1 MIGEQNG
8 PVRSGRARRFSFGKP
23 SQAAPL
29 APAFPAAPPAPE
41 PSGSKLGLID
51 VIAGIAVALV
61 LLVGGTLGVTVF
73 LSNAR
78 GEHEQQQPAAYC
90 VDEYGNPAPPGACR

>member
-1 MIGEQNG
+1 MTGEQNG
-8 PVRSGRARRFSFGKP
+8 PVRSGRARRFSFGK
-23 SQAAPL
+23 SASAAPP

-41 PSGSKLGLID
+41 PSGPKLGIIE
-51 VIAGIAVALV
+51 VITGIAVALV
-61 LLVGGTLGVTVF
+61 LLVSGTLGVTAF